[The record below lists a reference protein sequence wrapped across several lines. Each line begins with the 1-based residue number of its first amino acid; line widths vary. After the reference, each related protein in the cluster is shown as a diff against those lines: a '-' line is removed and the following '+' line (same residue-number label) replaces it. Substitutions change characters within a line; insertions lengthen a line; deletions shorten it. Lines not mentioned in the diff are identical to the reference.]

1 MHVSSVPLINEQISV
16 EPEMN
21 EVKSEVQEEPPLEEE
36 ENDKPVYGGKRYEI
50 VDQALRKVEE
60 KALLDAISPV

>member
-1 MHVSSVPLINEQISV
+1 
-16 EPEMN
+16 MN